1 MATLFQPRTARVTVT
16 VREPHPVSQYM
27 AASLG
32 RIYGRAIAGHNG
44 AFRYGAPGVATN
56 RTKYGGYVYPP
67 QMFMGWN
74 PRRVAGG
81 AIRYKPSSLPATA
94 PSDPTDN
101 PLQNAVAT
109 IAAGAGVGY

>member
-1 MATLFQPRTARVTVT
+1 MPSLFRPQSARATVT
-16 VREPHPVSQYM
+16 VRAPHPVSLYM

-81 AIRYKPSSLPATA
+81 AIRYKPGSLPATA
-94 PSDPTDN
+94 PNDPADN
-101 PLQNAVAT
+101 PLRNAVAT
-109 IAAGAGVGY
+109 VSAGAGLVY